1 VTSSVNAI
9 VGRGT
14 IDSYLQL
21 NIQNQSSGVSASS
34 DVVATANN
42 GNETSNFVDMGI
54 NGGSYSGGVMGAA
67 NDAYLY
73 NLGQNFLIGTGVA
86 SKSLIFMTGGT
97 AQSTNERMRI
107 DGTGNVGIGTNN
119 PGNKLEVNS
128 GTGGVSGL
136 RLKQMPGGG
145 VLFMSSTADITE
157 NNSNF
162 YFDATNYRL
171 SVAAGVAPSSTLQV
185 GGSLAVGVTTK
196 TANYTASVSDHTIL
210 CNNSAAAMT
219 ITLPLAA
226 GCTGRVYVI
235 KKISATGTVTIAGNS
250 GAETIDGSLTNTIG
264 VQYSSIMIQSDGTA
278 WYILSKM

>member
-1 VTSSVNAI
+1 VNAI
-9 VGRGT
+9 VGRGS

-54 NGGSYSGGVMGAA
+54 NGGSYAGGVMGAA

-97 AQSTNERMRI
+97 AQATNERMRI
-107 DGTGNVGIGTNN
+107 DGSGNVGIGTNN

-145 VLFMSSTADITE
+145 VLFMSSTADVTE

-171 SVAAGVAPSSTLQV
+171 SVAAGVSPASTLQV
-185 GGSLAVGVTTK
+185 GGSLGVAIVTK
-196 TANYTASVSDHTIL
+196 TNNYTASVNDHTIL
-210 CNNSAAAMT
+210 CNNTAGSMT
-219 ITLPLAA
+219 ITLPVAS
-226 GCTGRVYVI
+226 GCTGRIYVI
-235 KKISATGTVTIAGNS
+235 KKISAAGTVTVAGNS
-250 GAETIDGSLTNTIG
+250 GVETIDGSLTSSLTT
-264 VQYSSIMIQSDGTA
+264 QYTSIMIQSDGTA
-278 WYILSKM
+278 WYILSKN